1 MQKARQVIRYTFWF
15 ILGIIICLLGLGMMR
30 FNFDVSA
37 YFTYLNNVDTTLVS
51 RSTPSSIVDVF
62 VPSTELIEQTQQPN
76 FASLGTGSSS
86 GSLELDAEFEA
97 FFGDFTA
104 EDLNALSEEE
114 WFGFALTGEQMNTGE
129 TLDDVLSD
137 EEKRLLLQRLQSRK
151 DRLTEVILTGDTG
164 QALSGQ
170 TVTGQ

>member
-1 MQKARQVIRYTFWF
+1 
-15 ILGIIICLLGLGMMR
+15 
-30 FNFDVSA
+30 
-37 YFTYLNNVDTTLVS
+37 
-51 RSTPSSIVDVF
+51 
-62 VPSTELIEQTQQPN
+62 
-76 FASLGTGSSS
+76 
-86 GSLELDAEFEA
+86 
-97 FFGDFTA
+97 
-104 EDLNALSEEE
+104 
-114 WFGFALTGEQMNTGE
+114 MNTGE